1 MRRGKWSAT
10 EVARGV
16 ADISAGR
23 VPGCREGTTLRAF
36 LAAELRCERMR
47 ISKKYAAGQSIGK
60 LVFRRVE
67 ECPPD
72 LVLRLERCRAAF
84 RREAAAEAGTV
95 EDCVEAPPPRPKPP
109 LSTSVPPSP
118 PSPSLKRSLPA
129 TGEKKKRHRP
139 SGPPALKV
147 HELRAQLASRG
158 LSTEGL
164 RACSSSGVDALAN
177 PNSSFAGAFPVC
189 STQAPSLDI
198 DDELDGIA
206 ALLEPWA
213 DL

>member
-1 MRRGKWSAT
+1 M
-10 EVARGV
+10 
-16 ADISAGR
+16 
-23 VPGCREGTTLRAF
+23 
-36 LAAELRCERMR
+36 
-47 ISKKYAAGQSIGK
+47 
-60 LVFRRVE
+60 VFRRVE
-67 ECPPD
+67 ECPPES
-72 LVLRLERCRAAF
+72 LLRLERCRAAF
-84 RREAAAEAGTV
+84 RREAAAESGVT
-95 EDCVEAPPPRPKPP
+95 EECVEAPPPRPKPP

-118 PSPSLKRSLPA
+118 PSLKRPLPA

-139 SGPPALKV
+139 SRPPALKV

-164 RACSSSGVDALAN
+164 KGVLKQRLRDALAN

-198 DDELDGIA
+198 NDDELDGIA